1 MLYSSNVRSKIDVAT
16 LTQSRTRSGASETFS
31 LIGTNVSDDDRKSN
45 KSVPTILKKFS
56 HTAKPSKSETTSSS
70 SLPLSYIRHPS
81 SSQPLRT
88 KKSSSNEGS
97 IVKSHHKKEK
107 DIAEEE
113 EDEDSEFQKLSTKL
127 KTTFIDVIESSTNKE
142 DDLVDMIKSQ
152 FDAQTVRIRRLERAL
167 REKEDQL
174 IKGDSEHTISLLLTR
189 YPQSMELYRNQIQED
204 QFNQQLETCID
215 QFESQKKRMMEEH
228 QRNFE
233 VLKMKY
239 RTRFDDI
246 VERMISDPSRLDDE
260 WARRVQQDAD
270 DRIEEMRKR
279 FLKRK

>member
-1 MLYSSNVRSKIDVAT
+1 MLYSANVRNKMDVIST
-16 LTQSRTRSGASETFS
+16 THSRTSQRSGTSSETFS
-31 LIGTNVSDDDRKSN
+31 LAGTHVSDDDRKSHA
-45 KSVPTILKKFS
+45 TILKKLG
-56 HTAKPSKSETTSSS
+56 HGKASKSETTSSS
-70 SLPLSYIRHPS
+70 LPVSYIRHSS

-88 KKSSSNEGS
+88 KKKSREGS
-97 IVKSHHKKEK
+97 LVKQEER
-107 DIAEEE
+107 IEEE
-113 EDEDSEFQKLSTKL
+113 ENEFEKLSNKL
-127 KTTFIDVIESSTNKE
+127 RTTFIDVIETKENNKDE
-142 DDLVDMIKSQ
+142 DLVDLIKSQ

-174 IKGDSEHTISLLLTR
+174 IKGDSQHTISLLLTR
-189 YPQSMELYRNQIQED
+189 YPQSMELYKTQVQND
-204 QFNQQLETCID
+204 HFNLQLESCID
-215 QFESQKKRMMEEH
+215 QFESQKQRMMEEH

-270 DRIEEMRKR
+270 NRVEEMRKR
-279 FLKRK
+279 FLKRR

>member
-1 MLYSSNVRSKIDVAT
+1 MLYSANVRNKIDVAT
-16 LTQSRTRSGASETFS
+16 LTHSRTSQRSGASETFS
-31 LIGTNVSDDDRKSN
+31 LVGTQVSDDDRKSHQ
-45 KSVPTILKKFS
+45 SLPTILKKLGHGTKAS
-56 HTAKPSKSETTSSS
+56 RSETTSSS
-70 SLPLSYIRHPS
+70 LPVSYIRHTS

-88 KKSSSNEGS
+88 KKASHEGS
-97 IVKSHHKKEK
+97 LVKQEK
-107 DIAEEE
+107 IAEEE
-113 EDEDSEFQKLSTKL
+113 DDTNFQKLANKL
-127 KTTFIDVIESSTNKE
+127 RSTFIDVIESSTNKE
-142 DDLVDMIKSQ
+142 DDLVDLIKSQ

-174 IKGDSEHTISLLLTR
+174 IKGDSQHTIALLLTR
-189 YPQSMELYRNQIQED
+189 YPQSMELYKTQVQEEH
-204 QFNQQLETCID
+204 FNLQLESYID
-215 QFESQKKRMMEEH
+215 QFESQKQRMMEEH

-270 DRIEEMRKR
+270 DRVEEMRKR